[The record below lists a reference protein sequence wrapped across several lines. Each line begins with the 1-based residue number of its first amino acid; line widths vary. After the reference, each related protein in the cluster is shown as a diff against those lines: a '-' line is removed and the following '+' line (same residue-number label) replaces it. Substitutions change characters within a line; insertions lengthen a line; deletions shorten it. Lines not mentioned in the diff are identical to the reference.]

1 MQRRTPQQPGWMIE
15 LTAAVDI
22 PAEKIQWIWPGWLPK
37 AKLSILA
44 GAGGCGKTTLAIS
57 LAATLS
63 RGGDWPDG
71 SKCEAPGN
79 IVIWS
84 GEDGIADTIIP
95 RLTAA
100 DADLTRV
107 HIIEGLSDQR
117 GNRRQ
122 FDPAANF
129 ALLNEAAARIDGVSL
144 LIFDPLI
151 NLIRG
156 DMHRANE
163 VRQGLQMVV
172 DFAERH
178 CCAVLG
184 ISHLNKGTAQSS
196 AANRVIG
203 SQAFSALARTVL
215 VAEKDQNSEARVL
228 VRAKSNVSI
237 DNGGIEYFVEPIV
250 IDEQLETTCIRWGE
264 AIDGSAEAILAAI
277 EQTGDARPASA
288 TQEARSFLE
297 ETLQAGPVAINE
309 LMGLAEER
317 CISPA
322 SLRRAQK
329 QLGIRSHKTG
339 MQGGWAWELPTA
351 P

>member
-1 MQRRTPQQPGWMIE
+1 M
-15 LTAAVDI
+15 
-22 PAEKIQWIWPGWLPK
+22 
-37 AKLSILA
+37 
-44 GAGGCGKTTLAIS
+44 
-57 LAATLS
+57 
-63 RGGDWPDG
+63 
-71 SKCEAPGN
+71 
-79 IVIWS
+79 
-84 GEDGIADTIIP
+84 GIADTIIP

-107 HIIEGLSDQR
+107 HIIEGLRDQS

-129 ALLNEAAARIDGVSL
+129 ALLNEAATRIDGVSL

-172 DFAERH
+172 DFAEQH
-178 CCAVLG
+178 CCSVLG
-184 ISHLNKGTAQSS
+184 ISHLSKSASQSS
-196 AANRVIG
+196 VADRVIG

-215 VAEKDQNSEARVL
+215 VAGKANNSEARVL

-237 DNGGIEYFVEPIV
+237 DIGGIEYFVEPIM

-264 AIDGSAEAILAAI
+264 AVEGSAETILADI
-277 EQTGDARPASA
+277 ERTGGARPASA
-288 TQEARSFLE
+288 TQEACSFLE
-297 ETLQAGPVAINE
+297 ATLQAGPVSITA
-309 LMGLAEER
+309 LQSLAEES
-317 CISPA
+317 CISWA
-322 SLRRAQK
+322 SIRRAQK

-339 MQGGWAWELPTA
+339 MQGGWAWELPAST
-351 P
+351 

>member
-1 MQRRTPQQPGWMIE
+1 MDDRTHSSGRYSSG
-15 LTAAVDI
+15 
-22 PAEKIQWIWPGWLPK
+22 KIQWIWPGWLPK

-71 SKCEAPGN
+71 SKCEAAGN

-184 ISHLNKGTAQSS
+184 ISHLSKGTAQSS

-228 VRAKSNVSI
+228 VEPSPTFRLITEESSI
-237 DNGGIEYFVEPIV
+237 S
-250 IDEQLETTCIRWGE
+250 L
-264 AIDGSAEAILAAI
+264 
-277 EQTGDARPASA
+277 
-288 TQEARSFLE
+288 
-297 ETLQAGPVAINE
+297 
-309 LMGLAEER
+309 
-317 CISPA
+317 SP
-322 SLRRAQK
+322 SL
-329 QLGIRSHKTG
+329 
-339 MQGGWAWELPTA
+339 
-351 P
+351 

>member
-1 MQRRTPQQPGWMIE
+1 MQRRTPQQSGWIVE

-22 PAEKIQWIWPGWLPK
+22 PAETIQWIWPGWLPR

-63 RGGDWPDG
+63 KGGDWPDG
-71 SKCEAPGN
+71 SKGEGPGN
-79 IVIWS
+79 VVIWS

-100 DADLTRV
+100 DADLNRV
-107 HIIEGLSDQR
+107 HIIEGLRDQL

-172 DFAERH
+172 DFAELH
-178 CCAVLG
+178 CCSVLG
-184 ISHLNKGTAQSS
+184 ISHLSKSASQSS
-196 AANRVIG
+196 VADRVIG

-215 VAEKDQNSEARVL
+215 VAGKAHNSEARVL

-237 DNGGIEYFVEPIV
+237 DIGGIEYFVEPIV
-250 IDEQLETTCIRWGE
+250 IDERLETTCIRWGE
-264 AIDGSAEAILAAI
+264 AVEGSAETILADI
-277 EQTGDARPASA
+277 ERTGGVRPASA
-288 TQEARSFLE
+288 TQEACSFLE
-297 ETLQAGPVAINE
+297 NTLQAGPVAITA
-309 LMGLAEER
+309 LQSLAEES
-317 CISPA
+317 CISWA
-322 SLRRAQK
+322 SVRRAQK
-329 QLGIRSHKTG
+329 QLGIRSCKVG
-339 MQGGWAWELPTA
+339 MQGGWVWELPTST
-351 P
+351 

>member
-1 MQRRTPQQPGWMIE
+1 MPHRTPQQPGWMVE
-15 LTAAVDI
+15 LTAAIDI
-22 PAEKIQWIWPGWLPK
+22 PVEKIQWIWQGWLPR

-57 LAATLS
+57 IAARLS

-71 SKCEAPGN
+71 SKCEAAGN
-79 IVIWS
+79 VIIWS

-95 RLTAA
+95 RLMAA
-100 DADLTRV
+100 DADLNRV
-107 HIIEGLSDQR
+107 HVIEGLRDQS

-129 ALLNEAAARIDGVSL
+129 ALLNEAATRIDGVSL
-144 LIFDPLI
+144 LIFDPLV

-184 ISHLNKGTAQSS
+184 ISHLSKGTAQSS

-203 SQAFSALARTVL
+203 SQAFTKLGRC
-215 VAEKDQNSEARVL
+215 
-228 VRAKSNVSI
+228 
-237 DNGGIEYFVEPIV
+237 
-250 IDEQLETTCIRWGE
+250 QLEE
-264 AIDGSAEAILAAI
+264 VSQHL
-277 EQTGDARPASA
+277 
-288 TQEARSFLE
+288 
-297 ETLQAGPVAINE
+297 
-309 LMGLAEER
+309 
-317 CISPA
+317 
-322 SLRRAQK
+322 
-329 QLGIRSHKTG
+329 
-339 MQGGWAWELPTA
+339 
-351 P
+351 

>member
-1 MQRRTPQQPGWMIE
+1 MQRRTPQQPGWMVE

-22 PAEKIQWIWPGWLPK
+22 PVEKIQWIWPGWLPR

-71 SKCEAPGN
+71 SKGETAGN
-79 IVIWS
+79 VVIWS

-100 DADLTRV
+100 DADLNRV
-107 HIIEGLSDQR
+107 HVIEGLRDQA
-117 GNRRQ
+117 GSRRQ
-122 FDPAANF
+122 FDPANNF
-129 ALLNEAAARIDGVSL
+129 SLLNEAVARIDGVSL

-184 ISHLNKGTAQSS
+184 ISHLSKGASQSS
-196 AANRVIG
+196 TADRVIG

-215 VAEKDQNSEARVL
+215 VAGKAQNSEARVL

-237 DNGGIEYFVEPIV
+237 DIGGIEYFVEPIV
-250 IDEQLETTCIRWGE
+250 IDERLETTCIRWGGAVE
-264 AIDGSAEAILAAI
+264 GSAETILADI
-277 EQTGDARPASA
+277 ERTGGARPASA
-288 TQEARSFLE
+288 TQEACSFLE
-297 ETLQAGPVAINE
+297 ATLQAGPVAITA
-309 LMGLAEER
+309 LQSLAEET
-317 CISPA
+317 CISWA
-322 SLRRAQK
+322 SVRRAQK
-329 QLGIRSHKTG
+329 QLGIRSCKMG
-339 MQGGWAWELPTA
+339 MQGGWVWELPTS

>member
-1 MQRRTPQQPGWMIE
+1 MQRRTPQQPGWMVE

-22 PAEKIQWIWPGWLPK
+22 PVEKIQWIWPGWLPRG
-37 AKLSILA
+37 KLSILA
-44 GAGGCGKTTLAIS
+44 GAGGCGKTTLSIS

-71 SKCEAPGN
+71 SKSETAGN
-79 IVIWS
+79 VVIWS

-107 HIIEGLSDQR
+107 HIIEGLRDQS

-184 ISHLNKGTAQSS
+184 ISHLSKGTAQSS

-215 VAEKDQNSEARVL
+215 VAEKDHNSEARVL

-237 DNGGIEYFVEPIV
+237 DSGGIEYFVEPIV

-264 AIDGSAEAILAAI
+264 AIEGSAETILADI
-277 EQTGDARPASA
+277 ERTGEARPASA
-288 TQEARSFLE
+288 TQEACIFLE
-297 ETLQAGPVAINE
+297 ATLQAGPVSITA
-309 LMGLAEER
+309 LQSLAEES
-317 CISPA
+317 CISWA
-322 SLRRAQK
+322 SIRRAQK
-329 QLGIRSHKTG
+329 QLGIRSCKVG
-339 MQGGWAWELPTA
+339 MQGGWVWELPTA

>member
-1 MQRRTPQQPGWMIE
+1 MQRQTPQQPGWMVE

-22 PAEKIQWIWPGWLPK
+22 PAEKIQWIWPGWLPR

-57 LAATLS
+57 LAARLS
-63 RGGDWPDG
+63 KGDSWPDG
-71 SKCEAPGN
+71 SKCEAAGN
-79 IVIWS
+79 VVIWS

-100 DADLTRV
+100 DADLNRV
-107 HIIEGLSDQR
+107 HIIEGLRDQS

-184 ISHLNKGTAQSS
+184 ISHLSKGTSQSS

-215 VAEKDQNSEARVL
+215 VAEKDQYSEARVL

-237 DNGGIEYFVEPIV
+237 DSGGIEYFVEPIV

-264 AIDGSAEAILAAI
+264 AIEGSAEAILAAI
-277 EQTGDARPASA
+277 EQTNSPIPASA
-288 TQEARSFLE
+288 IQEACSFLK
-297 ETLQAGPVAINE
+297 ETLQAGPVAITA
-309 LMGLAEER
+309 LKSLAEES
-317 CISPA
+317 CISWA
-322 SLRRAQK
+322 SVRRARK
-329 QLGIRSHKTG
+329 KLGIRSHKTG
-339 MQGGWAWELPTA
+339 MQGGWALGLPTS

>member
-1 MQRRTPQQPGWMIE
+1 MQRRTPQQPGWMVE

-71 SKCEAPGN
+71 SKCEAAGN

-107 HIIEGLSDQR
+107 HIIEGLRDQR

-129 ALLNEAAARIDGVSL
+129 SLLDEAAARIDGVSL

-172 DFAERH
+172 DFAEQH

-184 ISHLNKGTAQSS
+184 ISHLSKGTSQSS
-196 AANRVIG
+196 VADRVIG

-215 VAEKDQNSEARVL
+215 VAGKAQNSEARVL
-228 VRAKSNVSI
+228 VRPKSNVSI
-237 DNGGIEYFVEPIV
+237 DSGGIEYFVEPIV
-250 IDEQLETTCIRWGE
+250 INEQLETTCIRWGE
-264 AIDGSAEAILAAI
+264 AVEGSAETILADI
-277 EQTGDARPASA
+277 ERADGERPVSA
-288 TQEARSFLE
+288 TQEACSFLE
-297 ETLQAGPVAINE
+297 ETLQAGPVAINA
-309 LMGLAEER
+309 LMALAEER
-317 CISPA
+317 CISSA

>member
-1 MQRRTPQQPGWMIE
+1 MKSRLGFGKGRRCNATPNTSIARLDARTHSSDRYSSG
-15 LTAAVDI
+15 
-22 PAEKIQWIWPGWLPK
+22 KIQWIWQGWLPR
-37 AKLSILA
+37 AKLSILV
-44 GAGGCGKTTLAIS
+44 GAGGCGKTTLAIW

-71 SKCEAPGN
+71 SKCEAAGN
-79 IVIWS
+79 VIIWS

-100 DADLTRV
+100 NADLTRV

-129 ALLNEAAARIDGVSL
+129 ILLDEAASRIDGVSL

-151 NLIRG
+151 SLIRG

-184 ISHLNKGTAQSS
+184 ISHLSKCTAQSS
-196 AANRVIG
+196 GANRVIG

-250 IDEQLETTCIRWGE
+250 IDNTHH
-264 AIDGSAEAILAAI
+264 S
-277 EQTGDARPASA
+277 
-288 TQEARSFLE
+288 
-297 ETLQAGPVAINE
+297 
-309 LMGLAEER
+309 
-317 CISPA
+317 SPA
-322 SLRRAQK
+322 DLFVGVTANSRYGLRPLACRGLLAD
-329 QLGIRSHKTG
+329 G
-339 MQGGWAWELPTA
+339 A
-351 P
+351 

>member
-1 MQRRTPQQPGWMIE
+1 MQRRTPQQPGWMVE
-15 LTAAVDI
+15 LTAAIDI
-22 PAEKIQWIWPGWLPK
+22 PVEKIQWIWPGWLPR

-63 RGGDWPDG
+63 RGGDWPDD
-71 SKCEAPGN
+71 SKCETAGN
-79 IVIWS
+79 VVIWS

-100 DADLTRV
+100 GADLTRV
-107 HIIEGLSDQR
+107 HIIEGLRDQR

-129 ALLNEAAARIDGVSL
+129 ALLNEAAAQIDGVSL

-172 DFAERH
+172 DFAEQH
-178 CCAVLG
+178 GCAVLG
-184 ISHLNKGTAQSS
+184 ISHLSKGASQSS

-215 VAEKDQNSEARVL
+215 VAEKDQNSEVRVL

-237 DNGGIEYFVEPIV
+237 DSGGIEYFVESIV
-250 IDEQLETTCIRWGE
+250 IDELLETTCIRWGE

-277 EQTGDARPASA
+277 EQTGGARPASA
-288 TQEARSFLE
+288 TQDACSFLE
-297 ETLQAGPVAINE
+297 DTLQAGPVAINA
-309 LMGLAEER
+309 LMALAEAR
-317 CISPA
+317 CISSA

-329 QLGIRSHKTG
+329 QLGIRSLKTG
-339 MQGGWAWELPTA
+339 MQGGWVWELPTS